1 MPHKVDHHAILD
13 RIATERGGQR
23 NVLRE
28 LDPRRTAQL
37 VIDMQNGFMEPG
49 APVEVPMAREV
60 VEQINRISAALRTA
74 GGLNL
79 FIRYTTPAEGD
90 PPWSSFAERL
100 GPAADGHKAT
110 FLRGANHWQLWPGLE
125 VTDADSLIEKK
136 RFSPF
141 VPGSSDLHEVLQQ
154 RGIDTVIVTGTM
166 TNCCC
171 ESTAR
176 DAMQMNYR
184 TIFVPD
190 ATAATTEHEHAAT
203 LHTMGRIF
211 ADLLSSDELIG
222 MLERARAPA

>member
-13 RIATERGGQR
+13 RIAAERGGQR

-49 APVEVPMAREV
+49 APVEVPMARDV
-60 VEQINRISAALRTA
+60 FV
-74 GGLNL
+74 G
-79 FIRYTTPAEGD
+79 YTTPAEGD

-100 GPAADGHKAT
+100 GPAADGHKAA
-110 FLRGANHWQLWPGLE
+110 FLRGAHHWQLWPGLE

-136 RFSPF
+136 RFSAF